1 MNDGKIRPFETSRLQ
16 RQKIGKALREK
27 PFGDTP
33 DFIDLELWR
42 MIDPG
47 KNQKVIDELKQAYFD
62 PGRFRITD
70 KLISKTFVLLRV
82 KLTASIF
89 NEIVELKEI
98 ARADRP
104 SIPQF
109 NPFEYSRPD
118 VSNMDFREPD
128 ETSQGVLIVDSGI
141 VSNHPMLE
149 KCTGGEGNFQEIE
162 TQLQDSVGHGTAVA
176 GCVAYGDVRKSI
188 ESADFA
194 PSNWIFSAKVMYGE
208 KNEITGEIFA
218 VFDPEKLFEHRLKDA
233 VESFLSHEEYH
244 IRAVNISLGNKNEVW
259 HKNYARQLPL
269 AALIDELAFE
279 FPDAVFIVAAGN
291 QHPANIFDSIE
302 EIVSNYPSYFE
313 TPDFNIINPATASLA
328 LTVGS
333 IAGELRIEQERFG
346 SERIKTPIALE
357 NQPSPFTRTGFGI
370 NGMIK
375 PELVEYGG
383 NLVLFDNYGRIAE
396 DRKGK
401 IALLN
406 NRTTDDIVKFDRGTS
421 FSAAKVSH
429 LAGKIANRF
438 PQRSGN
444 FLKNMLLIGAD
455 YPFEPD
461 NDFIG
466 TSNTKK
472 AQTAHLATC
481 GYGLSD
487 FEKAVNSLD
496 NRVVLWDEGR
506 IGLNR
511 IKVYSLRLPDIF
523 FSEKGRKKIT
533 VVLVFN
539 PETRLTRGD
548 SYLGNRMEFHLF
560 HSVNPQILMERYGIM
575 TNQGDGEEVP
585 KDLKKFEI
593 DFFPGSNTRKAG
605 CHQKAWKEYKR
616 EPKNIP
622 ATPIS
627 LVLLNIDKWIGDENR
642 LQDYCLSVTFEH
654 EKEIGLYN
662 ELRAN
667 IQARVRV

>member
-1 MNDGKIRPFETSRLQ
+1 M
-16 RQKIGKALREK
+16 
-27 PFGDTP
+27 GDTP

-47 KNQKVIDELKQAYFD
+47 KNENFIDELKQAYSD

-89 NEIVELKEI
+89 DEIVELKEI

-104 SIPQF
+104 SIPRF

-149 KCTGGEGNFQEIE
+149 KCTGAEENFQEIE
-162 TQLQDSVGHGTAVA
+162 TQLQDTVGHGTAVA

-218 VFDPEKLFEHRLKDA
+218 VFDPEKLFEHQLKDA

-279 FPDAVFIVAAGN
+279 FPDVVFIVAAGN

-302 EIVSNYPSYFE
+302 EIVSNYPSYFA

-333 IAGELRIEQERFG
+333 IAGDFRIEQERFG

-357 NQPSPFTRTGFGI
+357 YQPSPFTRTGFGI

-383 NLVLFDNYGRIAE
+383 NLVLFLVI
-396 DRKGK
+396 
-401 IALLN
+401 
-406 NRTTDDIVKFDRGTS
+406 
-421 FSAAKVSH
+421 
-429 LAGKIANRF
+429 
-438 PQRSGN
+438 
-444 FLKNMLLIGAD
+444 
-455 YPFEPD
+455 
-461 NDFIG
+461 
-466 TSNTKK
+466 
-472 AQTAHLATC
+472 
-481 GYGLSD
+481 SD
-487 FEKAVNSLD
+487 
-496 NRVVLWDEGR
+496 
-506 IGLNR
+506 
-511 IKVYSLRLPDIF
+511 
-523 FSEKGRKKIT
+523 
-533 VVLVFN
+533 
-539 PETRLTRGD
+539 
-548 SYLGNRMEFHLF
+548 LG
-560 HSVNPQILMERYGIM
+560 ER
-575 TNQGDGEEVP
+575 
-585 KDLKKFEI
+585 
-593 DFFPGSNTRKAG
+593 A
-605 CHQKAWKEYKR
+605 
-616 EPKNIP
+616 
-622 ATPIS
+622 
-627 LVLLNIDKWIGDENR
+627 
-642 LQDYCLSVTFEH
+642 
-654 EKEIGLYN
+654 
-662 ELRAN
+662 
-667 IQARVRV
+667 